1 MTEPV
6 FFAPSRSFR
15 AGEIATLTGA
25 ELDDPNLADIEIS
38 RLAPANEGGAGAL
51 IFVDGRRNAGS
62 LSRVTAAAVLCT
74 RDIVALVP
82 DGMAALVTPR
92 PQVAF
97 TDVARVL
104 FPTALRLA
112 PLTGETGVS
121 AAAHIAGSATV
132 EAGAIVEA
140 GAVVGPGAAVGRGSI
155 IGPNAVIGPATQIG
169 RDCFIGPN
177 TTVQCAM
184 LGDRVI
190 VHPGARIGQDGFGY
204 LPDKGGLRKI
214 PQLGRVIIQDDVE
227 VGSNTTIDRGALS
240 DTIVG
245 EGTKIDNQVQI
256 AHNVRIGR
264 GCVIAGHCGISGS
277 VTVGDYVMMGGRV
290 GVADHM
296 TIGNR
301 VQLGA
306 NSGVMNDIP
315 EGERWAGS
323 PAKPFREAFREY
335 VAVRSL
341 LKKRPEKGDSDE

>member
-25 ELDDPNLADIEIS
+25 ELDDPALADVEIS
-38 RLAPANEGGAGAL
+38 RLAPASEGGAGAL
-51 IFVDGRRNAGS
+51 IFVAGRRNAGGLAGIS
-62 LSRVTAAAVLCT
+62 AAAVLCP
-74 RDIVALVP
+74 REIVALVP
-82 DGMAALVTPR
+82 HGMAALVTPR
-92 PQVAF
+92 PQAAF
-97 TDVARVL
+97 ADVARVL
-104 FPTALRLA
+104 FPTASRLA
-112 PLTGETGVS
+112 PVTGETGVS
-121 AAAHIAGSATV
+121 PAAHIADGATV
-132 EAGAIVEA
+132 EAGAIIEA
-140 GAVVGPGAAVGRGSI
+140 GAMVGPGAAIGRGSV
-155 IGPNAVIGPATQIG
+155 IGPNAVIGSATQIG
-169 RDCFIGPN
+169 RDCFIGAN

-184 LGDRVI
+184 LGDRVV

-204 LPDKGGLRKI
+204 VPDRGGLRKI

-227 VGSNTTIDRGALS
+227 IGANTTIDRGALS

-245 EGTKIDNQVQI
+245 EGTKIDNQVQV

-264 GCVIAGHCGISGS
+264 GCVIAGQCGISGS

-296 TIGNR
+296 TIGDR

-315 EGERWAGS
+315 DGERWAGS

-341 LKKRPEKGDSDE
+341 LKKRTDKGDSDE

>member
-25 ELDDPNLADIEIS
+25 ELDDPSLADVEIS
-38 RLAPANEGGAGAL
+38 RLAPASEGGAGAL
-51 IFVDGRRNAGS
+51 IFIDGKRNVGGLAS
-62 LSRVTAAAVLCT
+62 ISAAAVLCPRNIAT
-74 RDIVALVP
+74 LVP
-82 DGMAALVTPR
+82 DGIAALVTPR
-92 PQVAF
+92 PQAAF
-97 TDVARVL
+97 ADVARLL
-104 FPTALRLA
+104 FPTASHLA
-112 PLTGETGVS
+112 PLTGETGIS
-121 AAAHIAGSATV
+121 PAAHIADSATIEAGAMV
-132 EAGAIVEA
+132 EAGAIV
-140 GAVVGPGAAVGRGSI
+140 GPGAAIGRGSV
-155 IGPNAVIGPATQIG
+155 IGPNVVIGPATQIG

-190 VHPGARIGQDGFGY
+190 VHPGACIGQDGFGF
-204 LPDKGGLRKI
+204 LPDKGGMRKI

-227 VGSNTTIDRGALS
+227 IGANTTIDRGALS

-264 GCVIAGHCGISGS
+264 SCVIAGQCGISGS
-277 VTVGDYVMMGGRV
+277 VVVGDYVMMGGGV
-290 GVADHM
+290 GIADHM
-296 TIGNR
+296 TIGDR

-315 EGERWAGS
+315 AGERWAGS

-341 LKKRPEKGDSDE
+341 LKKRGDKGDSDE